1 MKKKGQPISKLVDEI
16 ERGIYNE
23 LKVDGIEPQ
32 FVLNDLNF
40 DIWTGLFTSKPEK
53 KPVYLKDKSI
63 NTSY

>member
-23 LKVDGIEPQ
+23 LKVEGIEPQ

-40 DIWTGLFTSKPEK
+40 DIWTGLFTSKPEN
-53 KPVYLKDKSI
+53 LFI
-63 NTSY
+63 